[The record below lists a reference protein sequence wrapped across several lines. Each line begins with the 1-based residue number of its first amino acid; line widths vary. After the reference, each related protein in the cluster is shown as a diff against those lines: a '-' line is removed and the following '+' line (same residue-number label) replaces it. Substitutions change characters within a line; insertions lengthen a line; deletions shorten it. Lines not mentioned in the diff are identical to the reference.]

1 MPKKT
6 SKERTSKKT
15 SKKRTSKNTIKDYK
29 DYEEF
34 MPASNKITSK
44 IIAPSDKGPIGN
56 IKNRIIITAIVS
68 GVIGLIINVS
78 ALTWL
83 HKLEEMNC
91 ACSEHWMRSYI
102 KYYLYVVIPI
112 FCIGLLIN
120 VYLYISDYSIIDLNK
135 NDVFMFYKSF
145 INIVSFFGLANIVIV
160 IIFINRLKEINCECS
175 EDIKREI
182 YWIYNIIVASIIGG
196 ALLFALIGALL
207 FYISFKR

>member
-6 SKERTSKKT
+6 P
-15 SKKRTSKNTIKDYK
+15 KRTPKNTIK

-34 MPASNKITSK
+34 MPTSNKITSRL
-44 IIAPSDKGPIGN
+44 IAPSEKGPSGNVKSRLIIGM
-56 IKNRIIITAIVS
+56 IV
-68 GVIGLIINVS
+68 GGIIGLIINVS

-102 KYYLYVVIPI
+102 KYYLYVIIPI

-120 VYLYISDYSIIDLNK
+120 VYLYISDYSIIDLNN

-145 INIVSFFGLANIVIV
+145 TNIVSIFGLANIVIV

-182 YWIYNIIVASIIGG
+182 YWIYNIILASIIGG
-196 ALLFALIGALL
+196 ALLFALIGALV

>member
-6 SKERTSKKT
+6 PKRTSKKT
-15 SKKRTSKNTIKDYK
+15 PKRTSKNIIK

-44 IIAPSDKGPIGN
+44 IISSSDKGPASS
-56 IKNRIIITAIVS
+56 IKNRLIIGMLVGGI
-68 GVIGLIINVS
+68 IGLIINVS

-91 ACSEHWMRSYI
+91 ACSEHWMRGYI
-102 KYYLYVVIPI
+102 KYYLYVIIPI

-120 VYLYISDYSIIDLNK
+120 AYLYISDYSIIDLNN
-135 NDVFMFYKSF
+135 NDVFIFYKSF
-145 INIVSFFGLANIVIV
+145 TNIVSLFGLANIIIVIV
-160 IIFINRLKEINCECS
+160 FINRLKEINCECS

-182 YWIYNIIVASIIGG
+182 YWIYNIILASIIGG
-196 ALLFALIGALL
+196 ALLFALIGALVL
-207 FYISFKR
+207 YMSFKR

>member
-1 MPKKT
+1 MPRKT
-6 SKERTSKKT
+6 KRPSKKT
-15 SKKRTSKNTIKDYK
+15 SKNIAKN
-29 DYEEF
+29 YEDF

-44 IIAPSDKGPIGN
+44 IIAPSDNGPVNSIKKRLIIGMLVGG
-56 IKNRIIITAIVS
+56 I
-68 GVIGLIINVS
+68 IGLIINVS

-91 ACSEHWMRSYI
+91 ACSEHWMRGYI
-102 KYYLYVVIPI
+102 KYYLYVIIPI

-120 VYLYISDYSIIDLNK
+120 IYLYIFDYNIVDLNN
-135 NDVFMFYKSF
+135 NDVFIFYKSF
-145 INIVSFFGLANIVIV
+145 TNIVSLFGFANIFIV

-182 YWIYNIIVASIIGG
+182 YWIYNIILASIIGG
-196 ALLFALIGALL
+196 ALLFALIGALV

>member
-1 MPKKT
+1 MP
-6 SKERTSKKT
+6 RKT
-15 SKKRTSKNTIKDYK
+15 SKKRTSKNIAKK
-29 DYEEF
+29 YEEF

-44 IIAPSDKGPIGN
+44 IIAPSDKGPISG
-56 IKNRIIITAIVS
+56 IKNSIIISMIV
-68 GVIGLIINVS
+68 GGIIGLLINVS

-102 KYYLYVVIPI
+102 KYYLYVIIPI

-120 VYLYISDYSIIDLNK
+120 AYLYISDYSIIDLNN
-135 NDVFMFYKSF
+135 NDVFTFYKSF
-145 INIVSFFGLANIVIV
+145 TNIVSLFGLANIIIV

-182 YWIYNIIVASIIGG
+182 YWIYNMILASIIGG
-196 ALLFALIGALL
+196 TLLFAMISALIV
-207 FYISFKR
+207 YMSFKR

>member
-6 SKERTSKKT
+6 P
-15 SKKRTSKNTIKDYK
+15 KRTPKRTPKNTIK

-34 MPASNKITSK
+34 MPTSNKITSRL
-44 IIAPSDKGPIGN
+44 IAPSDKGTSCNVKSRLIIGM
-56 IKNRIIITAIVS
+56 IV
-68 GVIGLIINVS
+68 GGIVGLIINVS

-91 ACSEHWMRSYI
+91 ACSEHWMRGYI
-102 KYYLYVVIPI
+102 KYYLYIIIPI

-120 VYLYISDYSIIDLNK
+120 AYLYISDYSIIDLNN
-135 NDVFMFYKSF
+135 NDVFVFYKSLT
-145 INIVSFFGLANIVIV
+145 NIVSIFGLANIIIV

-182 YWIYNIIVASIIGG
+182 YWIYNIILASIIGG
-196 ALLFALIGALL
+196 ALLFALISALV
-207 FYISFKR
+207 FFMAFKR

>member
-6 SKERTSKKT
+6 HKGTPKNT
-15 SKKRTSKNTIKDYK
+15 NTIKDYA
-29 DYEEF
+29 EF
-34 MPASNKITSK
+34 MPASNKITSRL
-44 IIAPSDKGPIGN
+44 IAPSEKGPSGN
-56 IKNRIIITAIVS
+56 VKSRLIIAAIVS
-68 GVIGLIINVS
+68 GVIGLMINVS

-91 ACSEHWMRSYI
+91 ACSEHWMRGYI
-102 KYYLYVVIPI
+102 KYYLYVIIPI

-120 VYLYISDYSIIDLNK
+120 AYLYISDYSIIDLNN

-145 INIVSFFGLANIVIV
+145 TNIVSIFGLANIVIV

-182 YWIYNIIVASIIGG
+182 YWIYNIILASIIGG
-196 ALLFALIGALL
+196 ALLFALIGALVL
-207 FYISFKR
+207 YISFKR

>member
-1 MPKKT
+1 MPRKT
-6 SKERTSKKT
+6 KRASKKT
-15 SKKRTSKNTIKDYK
+15 SKNIAKN
-29 DYEEF
+29 YEEF
-34 MPASNKITSK
+34 MPASNKITSRL
-44 IIAPSDKGPIGN
+44 IAPSDKGPVN
-56 IKNRIIITAIVS
+56 SVKKRLIIAMIV
-68 GVIGLIINVS
+68 GGIIGLIINVS

-102 KYYLYVVIPI
+102 KYYLYVIIPI

-120 VYLYISDYSIIDLNK
+120 AYLYISDYSIIDLNN

-145 INIVSFFGLANIVIV
+145 TNIVSFFGLANIVIV

-182 YWIYNIIVASIIGG
+182 YWIYNIILVSIIGG
-196 ALLFALIGALL
+196 ALLFALIGALV